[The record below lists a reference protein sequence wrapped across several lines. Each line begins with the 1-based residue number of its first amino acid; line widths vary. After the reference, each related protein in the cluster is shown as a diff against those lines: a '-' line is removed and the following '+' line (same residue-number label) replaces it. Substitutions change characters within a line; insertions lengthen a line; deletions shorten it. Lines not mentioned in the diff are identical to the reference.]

1 MRNKLKIAAVILTV
15 VVGMVLYKEHFERR
29 QKSEEKEAKTKSKPS
44 VSHWN

>member
-1 MRNKLKIAAVILTV
+1 MRNKLKIAAVVLTV

-29 QKSEEKEAKTKSKPS
+29 QKVNEGKETKSEPS